1 MGIGGLL
8 KNNPVTNAYNAT
20 KEAVTETVD
29 SVIDTGEEALDA
41 ATTQATEVYD
51 GISSFIDSPPSV
63 PFLLNPI
70 SNARDEIVEAAERG
84 VDFATAIGRRVID
97 TLKDKV
103 DFLAIEDQVKDL
115 GPGDSYQLSASIDGS
130 VYGIGG
136 RLEGTQTI
144 TKNEDGTYTLAVEG
158 EAGAGVMASL
168 EKKGA
173 KLSGDRFTNS
183 SATVEF
189 TFDSAE
195 EVADAA
201 RTFLGP
207 VVGGVSGF
215 LDGGIKGAL
224 DGATPDYG
232 ALLDNVSA
240 LELNPNTSSD
250 LVGKLSGAKRASLG
264 AGTSQELGA
273 SVRLEFGDGPP
284 KLVLSQ
290 YTSISAETAGSLPGV
305 KGELSGDVKLKVEEG
320 FELPDGLSVSD
331 VLEDPDGV
339 VEELA
344 KTAVHTGEVSV
355 SLTADVKAKG
365 KLPIVGGLGGEAEAK
380 LEFTGGV
387 DEVLGSGGLESLL
400 RGQFGTAFNQFAEV
414 TELEATLTPYDT
426 DVTEFS
432 KGSGRGLSSI
442 SGGFSA
448 TTTDRKAPIFEYSGT
463 VADVRDQLRDEVN
476 RLRHQVRYA

>member
-29 SVIDTGEEALDA
+29 SVIDTGEEVLDA
-41 ATTQATEVYD
+41 ATTQAAEVYD
-51 GISSFIDSPPSV
+51 GVSSFIDSPSPV
-63 PFLLNPI
+63 PFLLNPF
-70 SNARDEIVEAAERG
+70 STAREEIAEAAERSI
-84 VDFATAIGRRVID
+84 DFVAGIGRKVID

-103 DFLAIEDQVKDL
+103 DFLAIEDQIEDL
-115 GPGDSYQLSASIDGS
+115 GSGDSYQLSASIDGS

-195 EVADAA
+195 EAAEAA

-215 LDGGIKGAL
+215 IDGGIEGAL
-224 DGATPDYG
+224 DGATPNYP

-250 LVGKLSGAKRASLG
+250 LVGKLSGGKRASLG
-264 AGTSQELGA
+264 GGTSQELGA
-273 SVRLEFGDGPP
+273 NVRLEFGDGPP

-290 YTSISAETAGSLPGV
+290 YTSISAETAGSIPGV
-305 KGELSGDVKLKVEEG
+305 KGELSGDVKLNVEES
-320 FELPDGLSVSD
+320 FELPEGISVSD

-339 VEELA
+339 VEEIA
-344 KTAVHTGEVSV
+344 TTAVHSGEVSV
-355 SLTADVKAKG
+355 SLAADVKAEG
-365 KLPIVGGLGGEAEAK
+365 KLPIVGELGGEAEAK

-387 DEVLGSGGLESLL
+387 DEVFGSGGLESLL
-400 RGQFGTAFNQFAEV
+400 RGQFGTAFNQLAEV

-426 DVTEFS
+426 DVTGYS
-432 KGSGRGLSSI
+432 KGFGRGLSSL

-448 TTTDRKAPIFEYSGT
+448 TTIDRKDPIFEYSGT
-463 VADVRDQLRDEVN
+463 VAEVRDQLRDEVK
-476 RLRHQVRYA
+476 RLRHLVRYA